1 MSSRTAI
8 ERIPWAVALRALL
21 PFALGYFMSY
31 LFRAVNQVIAP
42 DLIAEFGLNPGGLGR
57 LTAAYLFGFMVF
69 QLPLGLLL
77 DRFGP
82 RRVQSG
88 LLLVSA
94 TGAALFSLAP
104 DPWSLTV
111 ARAILGLGLSGCL
124 MSAFKANA
132 IWLPMSRVAL
142 GNAAM
147 VAIGAL
153 GVVAA
158 TRPAD
163 WLAQLIGWRSMFD
176 MLAAATVGVALLIY
190 LCVPQGQP
198 EPRSDQQRAIG
209 AGESLGAQLR
219 VVGRIA
225 SEPAFWR
232 VAPMIATM
240 SGAFIAIQT
249 LWAGRW
255 LSDVAGLDRASV
267 ADVLLCMAIGF
278 VIGSLTTGWIADRA
292 QRRGLTIELVV
303 GCSFLAF
310 ALGQLLVIVHP
321 PIPPAV
327 PWVLFGFAGQ
337 AGNLGYAS
345 LAAYFGAST
354 AGRAQSTANLL
365 LFGTAWA
372 LQWGIGAVL
381 DLFPGPIEGSIDPA
395 GYCWAF
401 GGVLVLQIL
410 AVIWYL
416 RANRRGKAGGMTAS

>member
-1 MSSRTAI
+1 MTDRAMPAAAI
-8 ERIPWAVALRALL
+8 DRIPWAIVFRALL

-42 DLIAEFGLNPGGLGR
+42 DLIEELRLGPGELGL
-57 LTAAYLFGFMVF
+57 LTAAYLFGFVIF

-82 RRVQSG
+82 RRVQTA

-94 TGAALFSLAP
+94 LGAALFALAP
-104 DPWSLTV
+104 DPWSLTI
-111 ARAILGLGLSGCL
+111 ARGILGLGLCGCL

-132 IWLPMSRVAL
+132 LWLPMPRVAL
-142 GNAAM
+142 GNATM

-153 GVVAA
+153 GVVTA

-163 WLAQLIGWRSMFD
+163 WLAQAIGWRPMFGL
-176 MLAAATVGVALLIY
+176 LALATVGVALLIFF
-190 LCVPQGQP
+190 CVPRQQPGQ
-198 EPRSDQQRAIG
+198 RDSG
-209 AGESLGAQLR
+209 APESLAAQLR
-219 VVGRIA
+219 VIGRIVRD
-225 SEPAFWR
+225 PVFWR
-232 VAPMIATM
+232 VTPMVAVM

-267 ADVLLCMAIGF
+267 ADVLLVMAIGF

-303 GCSFLAF
+303 GISFLLF
-310 ALGQLLVIVHP
+310 ALSQFLVVIHAPV
-321 PIPPAV
+321 PAAL
-327 PWVLFGFAGQ
+327 PWFLFGFAGQ
-337 AGNLGYAS
+337 AGNLGYAT
-345 LAAYFGAST
+345 LAAHFGRGA

-365 LFGTAWA
+365 LFAAAWA
-372 LQWGIGAVL
+372 LQWGIGAML
-381 DLFPGPIEGSIDPA
+381 DRFRAGSEGAVDPA
-395 GYCWAF
+395 GYHWAF
-401 GGVLVLQIL
+401 GLVLALQVV

-416 RANRRGKAGGMTAS
+416 RPLRRN

>member
-1 MSSRTAI
+1 MQTGRKI
-8 ERIPWAVALRALL
+8 DRIPWATVFRALL

-42 DLIAEFGLNPGGLGR
+42 DLIAEFALSPGELGR
-57 LTAAYLFGFMVF
+57 LTAAYLFGFTLF
-69 QLPLGLLL
+69 QLPLGILL

-82 RRVQSG
+82 RRVQTA

-104 DPWSLTV
+104 DPWSLTF
-111 ARAILGLGLSGCL
+111 ARGILGLGLGGCL

-142 GNAAM
+142 GNSTTI
-147 VAIGAL
+147 AIGAL
-153 GVVAA
+153 GVVTA

-163 WLAQLIGWRSMFD
+163 WLAQLIGWRPMFD
-176 MLAAATVGVALLIY
+176 LLAAMTVAVALLIF
-190 LCVPQGQP
+190 LCVPRNAPMHG
-198 EPRSDQQRAIG
+198 ETRSA
-209 AGESLGAQLR
+209 ESLLTQLR

-225 SEPAFWR
+225 ADPVFWR
-232 VAPMIATM
+232 VAPMVAAM

-267 ADVLLCMAIGF
+267 ADVLLFMAIGF

-310 ALGQLLVIVHP
+310 ALSQLLVILHA
-321 PIPPAV
+321 PIPPV
-327 PWVLFGFAGQ
+327 LPWILFGFAGQ
-337 AGNLGYAS
+337 AGNLGYAT
-345 LAAYFGAST
+345 LAAHFGIST

-365 LFGTAWA
+365 LFASAWA

-381 DLFPGPIEGSIDPA
+381 DLFPGLVEGSVDPA
-395 GYCWAF
+395 GYRWAL
-401 GGVLVLQIL
+401 GLVLALQVL
-410 AVIWYL
+410 ALIWYL
-416 RANRRGKAGGMTAS
+416 HANRRN